1 MFLQLLTWKLPI
13 KKLVEFIF
21 VPFFVCK
28 FTVFSPHFDSFCEHT
43 WNCGVTR
50 RLIIPSVILM
60 WSANSGQDVIINKSF
75 LWNWWSVYVCVCVF
89 LIFLCA
95 PDLLNA
101 VHTSEYFEQMK
112 SLYMHLNI
120 AISNTGQQFFRN
132 PGFLIFCL

>member
-1 MFLQLLTWKLPI
+1 
-13 KKLVEFIF
+13 
-21 VPFFVCK
+21 
-28 FTVFSPHFDSFCEHT
+28 
-43 WNCGVTR
+43 
-50 RLIIPSVILM
+50 M

-120 AISNTGQQFFRN
+120 AIANTGQQFFRN